1 MKSSK
6 TNSEITQHNRR
17 ALLLLGT
24 IATVLAAVACTNK
37 PKPSTNSEKLVGAMV
52 RPAAMET
59 STTAV
64 LKPASA
70 EVTEKASP
78 AEKPAAK
85 PITFKSR
92 DYGVSFVYPWQ
103 YTFLNA
109 KSVAKGDESLR
120 PKPDGSDSQFTLA
133 RIEIPK
139 GFYADTDL
147 KNAYFTLS
155 LNQDIAEQD
164 CVASVSPDKNGEVRN
179 ESING
184 VNFRW
189 MEMENGGRGRASKIR
204 NYVSFA
210 NDTCYEVEMGVNTES
225 DGISREVDPDQV
237 MRRLN
242 AILKTVRDP
251 IVERQNGRAATEELC
266 GTETAGSTELTRVI
280 PGRSQPPVAPS
291 FSQPTEDIV
300 SPQLSATIEL
310 LRMSSMRAL
319 ITLNMWGI
327 FA

>member
-1 MKSSK
+1 MKSGK
-6 TNSEITQHNRR
+6 TNSQPTIHNRR

-24 IATVLAAVACTNK
+24 LATVLAAVACTNE
-37 PKPSTNSEKLVGAMV
+37 PKPSTSSEKPVSAIV

-59 STTAV
+59 AAAPV
-64 LKPASA
+64 VKPASA
-70 EVTEKASP
+70 AVTEKAPP

-103 YTFLNA
+103 YTSLNA
-109 KSVAKGDESLR
+109 KTVAKGDESLR

-164 CVASVSPDKNGEVRN
+164 CVASVSPDKNGEVQN

-189 MEMENGGRGRASKIR
+189 TEMEDGGRGRANKIR
-204 NYVSFA
+204 NYVSFT
-210 NDTCYEVEMGVNTES
+210 NDTCYEVEMGVKTES
-225 DGISREVDPDQV
+225 DGISREVDPAQV

-242 AILKTVRDP
+242 AILKTVEIKSSTDKT
-251 IVERQNGRAATEELC
+251 AA
-266 GTETAGSTELTRVI
+266 
-280 PGRSQPPVAPS
+280 
-291 FSQPTEDIV
+291 
-300 SPQLSATIEL
+300 PQLK
-310 LRMSSMRAL
+310 SSVEPKPL
-319 ITLNMWGI
+319 VPQN
-327 FA
+327 

>member
-1 MKSSK
+1 MAGNVARPVHLHQRPKEAHMKSDK
-6 TNSEITQHNRR
+6 TNSLTTQHNRR

-24 IATVLAAVACTNK
+24 IVTVLAAVACTSK
-37 PKPSTNSEKLVGAMV
+37 PKSSTISEKPVGAMV

-59 STTAV
+59 NSTPIA
-64 LKPASA
+64 KPAFT
-70 EVTEKASP
+70 EVSEKVSP

-103 YTFLNA
+103 YTLLSA
-109 KSVAKGDESLR
+109 KTVAKGDESLR
-120 PKPDGSDSQFTLA
+120 PKPDGTDSQFTLA

-147 KNAYFTLS
+147 KIAYFTLS

-164 CVASVSPDKNGEVRN
+164 CVALVGPDKNGEVQN
-179 ESING
+179 ESIHG

-189 MEMENGGRGRASKIR
+189 TEMENGGRGRASKLR

-210 NDTCYEVEMGVNTES
+210 NDTCYELEMGVKTES
-225 DGISREVDPDQV
+225 DGVSREVDPDQV

-242 AILKTVRDP
+242 AILKTVE
-251 IVERQNGRAATEELC
+251 IKS
-266 GTETAGSTELTRVI
+266 STEKL
-280 PGRSQPPVAPS
+280 AA
-291 FSQPTEDIV
+291 
-300 SPQLSATIEL
+300 PQLKSSAEPKPL
-310 LRMSSMRAL
+310 VPQ
-319 ITLNMWGI
+319 N
-327 FA
+327 

>member
-6 TNSEITQHNRR
+6 TNSQITQHNRR

-24 IATVLAAVACTNK
+24 IATVLAAVACTSK
-37 PKPSTNSEKLVGAMV
+37 PKSSTSSEKPVSAMV

-59 STTAV
+59 SAALV
-64 LKPASA
+64 VKPASA
-70 EVTEKASP
+70 EITEKASP
-78 AEKPAAK
+78 AEKPTAK

-109 KSVAKGDESLR
+109 KTVAKGDESLR

-133 RIEIPK
+133 RIEIPN

-155 LNQDIAEQD
+155 LNQDIAEQA
-164 CVASVSPDKNGEVRN
+164 CAALVGADKNGEVQN
-179 ESING
+179 QSING

-189 MEMENGGRGRASKIR
+189 METESGGHGSASKIR

-210 NDTCYEVEMGVNTES
+210 NDTCYEVEMGVKTES
-225 DGISREVDPDQV
+225 DGLAREVDPNQV

-242 AILKTVRDP
+242 AILKT
-251 IVERQNGRAATEELC
+251 IVIQSSTDKTAA
-266 GTETAGSTELTRVI
+266 
-280 PGRSQPPVAPS
+280 
-291 FSQPTEDIV
+291 
-300 SPQLSATIEL
+300 PQLKSSAEPKPQVPQ
-310 LRMSSMRAL
+310 
-319 ITLNMWGI
+319 N
-327 FA
+327 

>member
-6 TNSEITQHNRR
+6 TNSQTTKHNRR
-17 ALLLLGT
+17 AVLLLGT
-24 IATVLAAVACTNK
+24 IATLLAAVACTNK
-37 PKPSTNSEKLVGAMV
+37 PKPSTSSEKPVGAMV
-52 RPAAMET
+52 RPVAMET
-59 STTAV
+59 STAPV
-64 LKPASA
+64 AKLASA
-70 EVTEKASP
+70 EITEKASP
-78 AEKPAAK
+78 AERPAAK

-109 KSVAKGDESLR
+109 KTVAKGDESFR

-155 LNQDIAEQD
+155 LNQDIGEQD
-164 CVASVSPDKNGEVRN
+164 CVALTGPDKNGEVRN

-189 MEMENGGRGRASKIR
+189 TEMENGGRGRASKVR

-210 NDTCYEVEMGVNTES
+210 NDTCYEVEMGVKTES

-242 AILKTVRDP
+242 AILKTVVIQSSTDKT
-251 IVERQNGRAATEELC
+251 AA
-266 GTETAGSTELTRVI
+266 
-280 PGRSQPPVAPS
+280 
-291 FSQPTEDIV
+291 
-300 SPQLSATIEL
+300 PQLKSSAEPKPL
-310 LRMSSMRAL
+310 VPQ
-319 ITLNMWGI
+319 N
-327 FA
+327 

>member
-1 MKSSK
+1 MKSDK
-6 TNSEITQHNRR
+6 TNSQTTKNNRR

-37 PKPSTNSEKLVGAMV
+37 PKASTSSEKPVGAMV
-52 RPAAMET
+52 RPVTLET
-59 STTAV
+59 SATPV
-64 LKPASA
+64 VKPASA
-70 EVTEKASP
+70 EVTEKTSP
-78 AEKPAAK
+78 PEKPAIK

-109 KSVAKGDESLR
+109 KTVAKGDESLR

-155 LNQDIAEQD
+155 LNQGIAEQD
-164 CVASVSPDKNGEVRN
+164 CVTSVAPDKNGEVQN
-179 ESING
+179 QSING

-189 MEMENGGRGRASKIR
+189 METESGGHGSANKVR
-204 NYVSFA
+204 NYVTFA
-210 NDTCYEVEMGVNTES
+210 NDTCYEVEMGVKTES
-225 DGISREVDPDQV
+225 DGLAREVNPDQV

-242 AILKTVRDP
+242 AILKTVE
-251 IVERQNGRAATEELC
+251 IKSSAENTAA
-266 GTETAGSTELTRVI
+266 
-280 PGRSQPPVAPS
+280 
-291 FSQPTEDIV
+291 
-300 SPQLSATIEL
+300 PQLKSSAEPKPL
-310 LRMSSMRAL
+310 DPK
-319 ITLNMWGI
+319 N
-327 FA
+327 

>member
-1 MKSSK
+1 MALALHFRRRPKEAHMKSGK
-6 TNSEITQHNRR
+6 TNSQTTKHNRR
-17 ALLLLGT
+17 AILLLGT
-24 IATVLAAVACTNK
+24 IATLLAAVACTNK
-37 PKPSTNSEKLVGAMV
+37 PKPSTSSEKLVGAMV
-52 RPAAMET
+52 RPATMET
-59 STTAV
+59 SATPV
-64 LKPASA
+64 VKPASA
-70 EVTEKASP
+70 EVTEKVSQL
-78 AEKPAAK
+78 EKPATK

-109 KSVAKGDESLR
+109 KTVAKGDESLR

-164 CVASVSPDKNGEVRN
+164 CVSSVGPDQNGEVKN

-189 MEMENGGRGRASKIR
+189 TEIENGGRGRANKVR

-210 NDTCYEVEMGVNTES
+210 NDTCYEVEMGVKTES

-242 AILKTVRDP
+242 AILKTVE
-251 IVERQNGRAATEELC
+251 IKS
-266 GTETAGSTELTRVI
+266 STEKT
-280 PGRSQPPVAPS
+280 
-291 FSQPTEDIV
+291 PT
-300 SPQLSATIEL
+300 PQLKSSAEPKPL
-310 LRMSSMRAL
+310 VPQ
-319 ITLNMWGI
+319 N
-327 FA
+327 